1 MSGAQRARLT
11 RLKRALLLIVVT
23 FGLAFAIGYAGLG
36 AYHMLPGDDG
46 RNLAGHRFGNDFAG
60 FYAAG
65 SLAAAGVADLAYDES
80 VHRAEASRI
89 TRVVAADL
97 PWFYPPVFFLALEPL
112 AQLSYRTAYVVWSC
126 LAIAALLTCAVIMRI
141 SLPLVVLV
149 LLMPATVS
157 GLLAGQ
163 NAAFV
168 AAVLGIGFALLP
180 GRPMLSGAILGLLVF
195 KPHLAVLIPI
205 ALMAAG
211 HGRALAT
218 AALSGVTLLAL
229 SLARHGWEAWAG
241 FLSAL
246 PRASGYLADGS
257 APWSKMVTPY
267 AALRD
272 AGMAHEAALMAQ
284 MVIALATV
292 LAVVWICRRSALIE
306 LQGSAVAAA
315 TLLTTPYALFYDAAV
330 LAPLAVWFWTMGARN
345 ALSAGEGAL
354 LSVMWIAPVLFWQ
367 IAAQTGWQFW
377 PVLLAG
383 LMAMVVRRVDRT
395 TLTPA
400 RSR

>member
-1 MSGAQRARLT
+1 MGGAQRTRLN
-11 RLKRALLLIVVT
+11 RLKRALALIVVT

-36 AYHMLPGDDG
+36 AFYMLPGDDG

-65 SLAAAGVADLAYDES
+65 SLAAAGVADLAYEES

-89 TRVVAADL
+89 TGVVAADL

-126 LAIAALLTCAVIMRI
+126 LAIAALLACAVIMRL

-168 AAVLGIGFALLP
+168 AALLGIGFALLP
-180 GRPMLSGAILGLLVF
+180 RRPVLSGAILGLLVF
-195 KPHLAVLIPI
+195 KPHLAALVPI
-205 ALMAAG
+205 ALLAGG

-218 AALSGVTLLAL
+218 AALSGATLLAL
-229 SLARHGWEAWAG
+229 GLSRYGWDSWAG

-246 PRASGYLADGS
+246 PRATGYLADGS
-257 APWSKMVTPY
+257 APWSKMVTAY

-272 AGMAHEAALMAQ
+272 AGLAHEAALTAQ
-284 MVIALATV
+284 IVIALATV
-292 LAVVWICRRSALIE
+292 MAVVWICRKSALIE
-306 LQGSAVAAA
+306 LQGCAVAAA

-330 LAPLAVWFWTMGARN
+330 LAPLAAWFWTMGARD
-345 ALSAGEGAL
+345 ALNAGERSL
-354 LSVMWIAPVLFWQ
+354 LSVLWIAPVLFWQ

-377 PVLLAG
+377 PLLLVG
-383 LMAMVVRRVDRT
+383 LLAMVVHRVNQF

-400 RSR
+400 LSR